1 MARRKHRPAPN
12 QSGLFGDDDGRVQ
25 SRPDAGT
32 GKSGSPGDV
41 GDLRSSAGPSGPLC
55 GPPVG
60 GSPGRVSPRS
70 DLPDG
75 PGRGVGPAVD
85 PSDAEAGESLEV
97 TRGRSGDLGGMD
109 PDRLQADF
117 LPSSKPLA
125 PGAGGLGRSSSIIR
139 LNGYGNI
146 SLDRLRE
153 LRKSGF
159 EIDYW
164 CYDSGFGYEI
174 PVDMALCY
182 FDPRIC
188 VLGDSDQLDWM

>member
-12 QSGLFGDDDGRVQ
+12 QSGLFGGDDGRVQ
-25 SRPDAGT
+25 SRSDAGT
-32 GKSGSPGDV
+32 GKSGSRGDV
-41 GDLRSSAGPSGPLC
+41 GDLRLSGGSPGPLC

-60 GSPGRVSPRS
+60 GNPGGGSPGS

-75 PGRGVGPAVD
+75 PGPGVGSTVD
-85 PSDAEAGESLEV
+85 PPGVSEDS
-97 TRGRSGDLGGMD
+97 RGRSGDLGDMD